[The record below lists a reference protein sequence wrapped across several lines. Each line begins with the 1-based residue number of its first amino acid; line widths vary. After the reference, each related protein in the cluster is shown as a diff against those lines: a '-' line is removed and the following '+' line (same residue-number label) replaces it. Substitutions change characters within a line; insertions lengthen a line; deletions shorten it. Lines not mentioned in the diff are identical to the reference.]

1 VDAVIAPSGDAWE
14 VALLG
19 DEGLRDRRTV
29 ADLPAAVAAIEVERV
44 RWVWQDSARIV
55 PVLLAAGVAVERA
68 RDLRLCHRIL
78 ADAGRM
84 PLDPRWTRRLRAPDG
99 ALFTLDDA
107 PEPLEALAAE
117 LARQDAVAQPQVAR
131 QEAAVAGDASLAML
145 LAAESTGALVA
156 EELLHAGLP
165 WSQVEHDRLLTAAL
179 GPRPAAGR
187 PARLQALADEV
198 DAALG
203 QHVGIDSAPELLR
216 ALRAAGLDVRSTS
229 RWELRDHDHP
239 VVAPLMAYKRLY
251 RLWTANGW
259 QWADEWVQGGRFHA
273 EYVPAGV
280 VTGRWATAGGGAM
293 QIARQVRGAVVADP
307 GWRLVV
313 ADAAQLEPRV
323 LAAMARDEGLARAA
337 VGDLYEGLVASG
349 VAESRPRAKVA
360 MLGALYGAT
369 SGDSGRLVP
378 ALRRAYPAA
387 MRLVDDAAATGE
399 RGGLVRTWLG
409 RTSPPMPPAP
419 ARLDDRDAVS
429 RERGWGRFTR
439 NFVVQGSAA
448 EWALCWMALL
458 RRSLRAGGGELV
470 YFLHDEVIVHA
481 PAERAEAV
489 ADEIR
494 AAAAGAG
501 RMLFGSFPIAF
512 PVEARVVDDYA
523 SAEG

>member
-1 VDAVIAPSGDAWE
+1 MDAVIAPVGDAWE
-14 VALLG
+14 VAL
-19 DEGLRDRRTV
+19 V
-29 ADLPAAVAAIEVERV
+29 ADGATVRERRIVDDVAAAVAVLEPERP
-44 RWVWQDSARIV
+44 RWVWQDSSRVV
-55 PVLLAAGVAVERA
+55 PVLLASGVAVERA

-84 PLDPRWTRRLRAPDG
+84 PIEARWLRRLRAPDG
-99 ALFTLDDA
+99 ALFSLDDE
-107 PEPLEALAAE
+107 PEPVDALAAE
-117 LARQDAVAQPQVAR
+117 LARQ
-131 QEAAVAGDASLAML
+131 EAAVGDDASLRML
-145 LAAESTGALVA
+145 LAAESTGALIA

-165 WSQVEHDRLLTAAL
+165 WSAAEHDRLLVEAL
-179 GPRPAAGR
+179 GPRPASGR

-198 DAALG
+198 DAILG
-203 QHVGIDSAPELLR
+203 QHVSIDSAPELLR
-216 ALRAAGLDVRSTS
+216 ALRGAGLDVRSTS
-229 RWELRDHDHP
+229 RWELREVDHP
-239 VVAPLMAYKRLY
+239 VVAPLTAYKRLH

-259 QWADEWVQGGRFHA
+259 QWADEWVREGRFHA

-293 QIARQVRGAVVADP
+293 QIARQVRGAIVADP

-323 LAAMARDEGLARAA
+323 LAGMARDEALAEAA
-337 VGDLYEGLVASG
+337 VGDLYEGLVDAG
-349 VAESRPRAKVA
+349 VVESRPRAKIA

-378 ALRRAYPAA
+378 ALRRAYPKA
-387 MRLVDDAAATGE
+387 MHAVDEAAATGE
-399 RGGLVRTWLG
+399 RGGVVRTWLG
-409 RTSPPMPPAP
+409 RTSPPMPPAS
-419 ARLDDRDAVS
+419 ADVADRDAVT
-429 RERGWGRFTR
+429 RERAWGRFTR

-458 RRSLRAGGGELV
+458 RRSLRAAGGELV

-481 PAERAEAV
+481 PAERADAI

-501 RMLFGSFPIAF
+501 RMLFGTFPITF
-512 PVEARVVDDYA
+512 PVEARVVGDYA
-523 SAEG
+523 SADD

>member
-1 VDAVIAPSGDAWE
+1 MDALIAPVGDAWE
-14 VALLG
+14 VAIVG
-19 DEGLRDRRTV
+19 DDARPRERRV
-29 ADLPAAVAAIEVERV
+29 VDDLAAAVAVLELQRP
-44 RWVWQDSARIV
+44 RWVWQDTSRIA

-78 ADAGRM
+78 ADAGRAS
-84 PLDPRWTRRLRAPDG
+84 LDARWLRRLRAPDG
-99 ALFTLDDA
+99 ALFSMDDD
-107 PEPLEALAAE
+107 PEPVDALAVE
-117 LARQDAVAQPQVAR
+117 LAR
-131 QEAAVAGDASLAML
+131 QEAAVGDDVSLRML
-145 LAAESTGALVA
+145 LGAESTGALIA
-156 EELLHAGLP
+156 EELLHVGLP
-165 WSQVEHDRLLTAAL
+165 WSAAEHDRLLVEAL

-198 DAALG
+198 DAILG
-203 QHVGIDSAPELLR
+203 QRVSIDSAPELLR
-216 ALRAAGLDVRSTS
+216 ALRGAGLDVRSTS
-229 RWELRDHDHP
+229 RWELHEVDHP
-239 VVAPLMAYKRLY
+239 VVAPLTAYKRLY

-259 QWADEWVQGGRFHA
+259 HWADEWVRDGRFHA

-323 LAAMARDEGLARAA
+323 LAGMARDEALAEAA
-337 VGDLYEGLVASG
+337 IGDLYEGLVDAG

-378 ALRRAYPAA
+378 ALRRAYPKA
-387 MRLVDDAAATGE
+387 MHVVDDAAAVGE
-399 RGGLVRTWLG
+399 RGGVVRTWLG
-409 RTSPPMPPAP
+409 RTSPPMPPAS
-419 ARLDDRDAVS
+419 ATIADRDAVS
-429 RERGWGRFTR
+429 RERAWGRFTR

-458 RRSLRAGGGELV
+458 RRSLRASGGELV

-481 PAERAEAV
+481 PAERADAV

-494 AAAAGAG
+494 AAAEGAG
-501 RMLFGSFPIAF
+501 RMLFGAFPITF
-512 PVEARVVDDYA
+512 PVEAHVVHDYA
-523 SAEG
+523 SADG

>member
-1 VDAVIAPSGDAWE
+1 M
-14 VALLG
+14 
-19 DEGLRDRRTV
+19 
-29 ADLPAAVAAIEVERV
+29 
-44 RWVWQDSARIV
+44 RWVWQDSARVV

-84 PLDPRWTRRLRAPDG
+84 PLDARWTRRLRAPDG
-99 ALFTLDDA
+99 ALFSLDEA
-107 PEPLEALAAE
+107 PEPVDALVDE
-117 LARQDAVAQPQVAR
+117 LAR
-131 QEAAVAGDASLAML
+131 QEAAVAGDASLGML

-156 EELLHAGLP
+156 EELLHVGLP
-165 WSQVEHDRLLTAAL
+165 WSAREHDRLLTDAL
-179 GPRPAAGR
+179 GPRPSAGR

-203 QHVGIDSAPELLR
+203 QHVAIDSPPELLR
-216 ALRAAGLDVRSTS
+216 ALRSAGLDVRSTS
-229 RWELRDHDHP
+229 RWELQELDHP
-239 VVAPLMAYKRLY
+239 VVAPLTAYKRLY

-259 QWADEWVQGGRFHA
+259 QWADDWVQDGRFHA

-293 QIARQVRGAVVADP
+293 QIAKQVRGAVVADP

-323 LAAMARDEGLARAA
+323 LAAMARDEALAGAA

-387 MRLVDDAAATGE
+387 MRVVDDAAATGE

-409 RTSPPMPPAP
+409 RTSPPMPA
-419 ARLDDRDAVS
+419 ASAGLSDRDAVS

-481 PAERAEAV
+481 PAERADAV

-501 RMLFGSFPIAF
+501 RMLFGTFPIAF
-512 PVEARVVDDYA
+512 PVEARIACDYA